1 MTLVI
6 KYIIPKTMD
15 EAANVRNN
23 DKFSAKIIVRRMDET
38 EAKIVAR
45 TFF

>member
-1 MTLVI
+1 
-6 KYIIPKTMD
+6 MD